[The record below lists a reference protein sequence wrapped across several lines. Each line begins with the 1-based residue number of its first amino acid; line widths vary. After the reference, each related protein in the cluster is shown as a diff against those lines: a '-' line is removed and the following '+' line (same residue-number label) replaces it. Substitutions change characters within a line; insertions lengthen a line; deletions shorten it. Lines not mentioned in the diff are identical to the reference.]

1 MAYLG
6 GVPTSIS
13 TVFRPLFVI
22 IFVCYY
28 FCLLLFLSVIV
39 LSVIVFF
46 CLLFLCP
53 FFFCCYFCPL
63 LLLKMPLISALTQ
76 PQFWLKLGP
85 TQSQLVF
92 LRYPNLQSSVCNIM
106 LLMLDDKKIF
116 TLGDVLIH
124 HWCRIYT
131 PRFRLE
137 YNMTEK
143 TLAVFSIPTGTI
155 RN

>member
-1 MAYLG
+1 MAQFFYSTKSSPFENNFLTFLG

-39 LSVIVFF
+39 FFLSDVFF
-46 CLLFLCP
+46 CF
-53 FFFCCYFCPL
+53 YFCPL
-63 LLLKMPLISALTQ
+63 LLLKMALISALTQ

-124 HWCRIYT
+124 HWCRI
-131 PRFRLE
+131 
-137 YNMTEK
+137 
-143 TLAVFSIPTGTI
+143 
-155 RN
+155 